1 MGKITEEVRTMVEK
15 KKLVFAATAN
25 KEGLPNVSP
34 KGSIRYWDE
43 NHLIFVERNSAR
55 TIKNLKENPNISL
68 VILDEEKAK
77 GFQLK
82 GQAELV
88 DKGKTYEEVEKIE
101 KARTPYRGPFNC
113 VVKIAVVEVFP
124 IPTPQAKA

>member
-1 MGKITEEVRTMVEK
+1 MGKITAEIKAMVEK
-15 KKLVFAATAN
+15 RKLVFTATAS

-55 TIKNLKENPNISL
+55 TIRNLKENPNISL
-68 VILDEEKAK
+68 VILDEEKSK

-82 GQAELV
+82 GTAELI
-88 DKGKTYEEVEKIE
+88 DKGKIYEEIDKIE

-113 VVKIAVVEVFP
+113 VVKIAVAEAFP
-124 IPTPQAKA
+124 IPTPKA